1 MMGLLRA
8 LRIWRSVLTLL
19 LLLWWDAQAW
29 TYGGKATAELRAE
42 RQRQRARWLTTELL
56 RLGSAFIKL
65 GQLLSARPDILPAG
79 WVAELAALQDS
90 VPAFGFAEVQT
101 VLEQELGQRCAEV
114 IDLDPEPLGAASL
127 AQVHRA
133 SLRSGRQ
140 VVLKVQ
146 RPGLDRLFR
155 LDLDVM
161 QQVAAVLQRHPSWG
175 RGRDWPAMARE
186 CRRVLLRELD
196 FRVEAQY
203 AARFRQQFL
212 DDERI
217 RIPGVVWE
225 LSSRRVL
232 CLDYLPGIKVNDR
245 EALMAA
251 GIDPSAVAEIGAA
264 SYLKQLVRFG
274 FFHADPH
281 PGNLAVASDGAL
293 IYYDFGM
300 MGLLSDA
307 LRRRLGS
314 MIRAAAARDSSALVE
329 EMQAAGVI
337 ARDIDVG
344 PVRRLVRLMLNEAL
358 TPPFSSNVIDKLSGD
373 LYDLVYGQPF
383 RLPVELIFVMR
394 ALSTFEGVG
403 RSLDPAF
410 SLVAIAKPYLLPLMT
425 SSGSGSSDLFNEI
438 GRQVGALSSRAAA
451 LPRRL
456 DENLDRLEQGDLQ
469 LQVRLGESDRQF
481 RRMTLAQQSIGQSV
495 LLGCLAL
502 ATAIIGAS
510 VRPVWAVLPAT
521 ATIPVGLGWLRMQLR
536 MRRDQRLEQLPGS
549 NR

>member
-29 TYGGKATAELRAE
+29 TYGGQATAELRAE
-42 RQRQRARWLTTELL
+42 RQRQRARWLTAELL

>member
-1 MMGLLRA
+1 MTGLLRA
-8 LRIWRSVLTLL
+8 LRIWRSVITLL
-19 LLLWWDAQAW
+19 LLLWWDAQSW
-29 TYGGKATAELRAE
+29 TYPGGATAELRAQ
-42 RQRQRARWLTTELL
+42 RQRQRAHWLTAELL

-196 FRVEAQY
+196 FRLEAQY
-203 AARFRQQFL
+203 AAQFRQQFL

-232 CLDYLPGIKVNDR
+232 CLDYLPGIKINDR
-245 EALMAA
+245 EALIEA
-251 GIDPSAVAEIGAA
+251 GINPSAVAEIGAA

-314 MIRAAAARDSSALVE
+314 MIRAAAARDSAALVE

-337 ARDIDVG
+337 AREIDVG

-456 DENLDRLEQGDLQ
+456 DENLERLEQGDLQ

-510 VRPVWAVLPAT
+510 VRPIWAILPAT
-521 ATIPVGLGWLRMQLR
+521 ATLPVGLGWFRMQVR

>member
-1 MMGLLRA
+1 MTGLLRA

-19 LLLWWDAQAW
+19 LLLWWDAQSW
-29 TYGGKATAELRAE
+29 TYPGGANAELRAQ
-42 RQRQRARWLTTELL
+42 RQRQRAHWLTAELL

-90 VPAFGFAEVQT
+90 VPAFSFAEVQT

-232 CLDYLPGIKVNDR
+232 CLDYLPGIKINDR
-245 EALMAA
+245 EALIEA

-314 MIRAAAARDSSALVE
+314 MIRAAAARDSAALVE

-337 ARDIDVG
+337 AREIDVG

-425 SSGSGSSDLFNEI
+425 SSGTGSSDLFNEI

-456 DENLDRLEQGDLQ
+456 DENLERLEQGDLQ

-510 VRPVWAVLPAT
+510 VRPIWAILPAT
-521 ATIPVGLGWLRMQLR
+521 ATLPVGLGWFRMQIR

>member
-1 MMGLLRA
+1 MRGLLRA
-8 LRIWRSVLTLL
+8 LRIWRAVLILV
-19 LLLWWDAQAW
+19 LLLWWDGQSW
-29 TYGGKATAELRAE
+29 TYRGGVTAERRAH
-42 RQRQRARWLTTELL
+42 RQQLRARWLTAELL
-56 RLGSAFIKL
+56 ALGSAFIKL

-90 VPAFGFAEVQT
+90 VPPFSFDQVQT
-101 VLEQELGQRCAEV
+101 VLEGELGQRCAEV
-114 IDLDPEPLGAASL
+114 IDLEPEPLGAASL

-155 LDLDVM
+155 LDLEVM
-161 QQVAAVLQRHPSWG
+161 LQVAVVLQRHPSWG

-196 FRVEAQY
+196 FRLEAQY

-212 DDERI
+212 DDQRI
-217 RIPGVVWE
+217 RIPGVIWE
-225 LSSRRVL
+225 LSTRRVL

-245 EALMAA
+245 DALVEA
-251 GIDPSAVAEIGAA
+251 GIDPAAVAEIGAA
-264 SYLKQLVRFG
+264 SYLKQLVR
-274 FFHADPH
+274 
-281 PGNLAVASDGAL
+281 
-293 IYYDFGM
+293 
-300 MGLLSDA
+300 
-307 LRRRLGS
+307 
-314 MIRAAAARDSSALVE
+314 
-329 EMQAAGVI
+329 
-337 ARDIDVG
+337 
-344 PVRRLVRLMLNEAL
+344 LMLQEAL
-358 TPPFSSNVIDKLSGD
+358 TPPFTANVIDKLSGD

-425 SSGSGSSDLFNEI
+425 SSGSGTNDLFNEL

-451 LPRRL
+451 FPRRL
-456 DENLDRLEQGDLQ
+456 DESLERLEQGDLQ

-481 RRMTLAQQSIGQSV
+481 RRMALAQQSIGQSV

-502 ATAIIGAS
+502 ATAIIAAS
-510 VRPVWAVLPAT
+510 ARPIWALVPAVGT
-521 ATIPVGLGWLRMQLR
+521 VPVGLGWLRMQLR
-536 MRRDQRLEQLPGS
+536 LRRDQRLEHLPGS
-549 NR
+549 NH